1 MKKKNLVRRYIVF
14 LFGLFISSL
23 GVAFVTKA
31 SLGTSPISSIPY
43 VLSLKFTPT
52 LGVFTIY
59 FSLFLI
65 LLQIIILGKKFNK
78 IDLLQI
84 PVSILF
90 GYFIDISMFLL
101 TWVNSDIYMVKVLYL
116 FIGCVILGFG
126 VYLEVIA
133 DVLMLPG
140 ESFVR
145 SLTIRFGVDFGIT
158 KVCFD
163 ASMTVTA
170 GIISFILFNTINGV
184 REGTIVAALIVGL
197 IAKFFGKHL
206 AFLTMLLIP
215 QSATAE
221 TTKHKENTNNLII
234 TIARGYGSGGREIGK
249 LVADNLGIKY
259 YDKDIITLTTE
270 QSGNTEHY
278 VENNEQKIANS
289 AFYNFY
295 SQFYYEGA
303 ESTKCDKL
311 FNVEKNIMK
320 DLAFKG
326 DCVILGRLG
335 NFIFKD
341 YKNALHIFID
351 SNLENKIARV
361 MKRDNLSENDAK
373 AKIKRVE
380 TERKNHCKHFSNK
393 EWGVTSTYDLTFNSS
408 KYSVDKI
415 ADIIV
420 SLVKNKVN
428 K

>member
-1 MKKKNLVRRYIVF
+1 MKKNLVRRYIVF
-14 LFGLFISSL
+14 LFGLFLSSL

-101 TWVNSDIYMVKVLYL
+101 TWVNSDIYVVKVLYL
-116 FIGCVILGFG
+116 LIGCVILGFG

-215 QSATAE
+215 QSATSE
-221 TTKHKENTNNLII
+221 TTEHKESTNNLII

-249 LVADNLGIKY
+249 LVADKLGIKY

-311 FNVEKNIMK
+311 FNDEKNVMI
-320 DLAFKG
+320 DLASKG

-393 EWGVTSTYDLTFNSS
+393 EWGVTSTYDLTLNSS

>member
-101 TWVNSDIYMVKVLYL
+101 KWVNSDIYVVKVLYL
-116 FIGCVILGFG
+116 LIGCVILGFG

-170 GIISFILFNTINGV
+170 GIISFILFNAINGV

-221 TTKHKENTNNLII
+221 TTEHKENTNNLII

-249 LVADNLGIKY
+249 LVADKLGIKY

-311 FNVEKNIMK
+311 FNDEKNVMI
-320 DLAFKG
+320 DLASKG

-393 EWGVTSTYDLTFNSS
+393 EWGVTSTYDLTLNSS